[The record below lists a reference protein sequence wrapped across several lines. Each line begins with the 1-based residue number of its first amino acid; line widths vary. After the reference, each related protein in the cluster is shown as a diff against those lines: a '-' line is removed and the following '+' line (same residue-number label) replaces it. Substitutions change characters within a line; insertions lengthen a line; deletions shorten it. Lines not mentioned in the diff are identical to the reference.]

1 MKIRYAAG
9 MLALLIR
16 GNLTG
21 QSAPQIK
28 KTTVQNTSAVSG
40 HEMYMEYCA
49 TCHGRDGRGNGPA
62 AAALKKAPS
71 DLTQLSIRNNGTFPV
86 MRITQVIDGSDTMAA
101 HGSKDMPIWGQ
112 IFHQM
117 EGGRPGLAKLR
128 IANLAD
134 YIKSLQ
140 AK

>member
-1 MKIRYAAG
+1 MKMRYAAW

-16 GNLTG
+16 GDLPG
-21 QSAPQIK
+21 QSTPQIK
-28 KTTVQNTSAVSG
+28 KTTVQSTSPVSG
-40 HEMYMEYCA
+40 QEMYMEYCA
-49 TCHGRDGRGNGPA
+49 TCHGKDGRGTGPA
-62 AAALKKAPS
+62 AVALKEAPG

-86 MRITQVIDGSDTMAA
+86 MRITQVIDGGDTVAA
-101 HGSKDMPIWGQ
+101 HGSKEMPIWGQ

-117 EGGRPGLAKLR
+117 EGGRPGVAKLR
-128 IANLAD
+128 IANLSD